1 MTLWYF
7 SIVTNVMAIT
17 ISTLISIF
25 YTQWQLKNK
34 KSKKQTLQWY
44 DYIVI
49 TFLTMLSGIVSYSIV
64 YLLSGYVPMSQI
76 SRGLIFKR
84 R

>member
-34 KSKKQTLQWY
+34 KSRKQNLQWY

-76 SRGLIFKR
+76 SRGFIFKR